1 MAPNKKSHAKKH
13 HPANNHLP
21 FVSICTP
28 TFNRRPFIPTMLE
41 CFRNQT
47 YPKNR
52 MEWIIVDDGTDK
64 IEDLIIAANIPQIK
78 YFDLSKKMSL
88 GAKRNYMHD
97 QTRGSIIVYM
107 DDDDYYPPERVEHA
121 VEKLTEHPEA
131 LCAGASEIYIFFKHI
146 QKMYQFGPYGP
157 NHATA
162 GTFAFRR
169 ELLKQSRYEDHAAL
183 AEEKVFLKNYTIPF
197 VQLDPLKCI
206 LVFSHE
212 QNTFDKRILLDNPH
226 PDYVRPSPKTVDM
239 FIRGGEKEAKIK
251 KYFLEDIGGILEK
264 YEPGSA
270 KYKPDVLI
278 QMKQIEAERDRIMQQ
293 QMQQMQNSQQQQQIM
308 MQVPGGEPRALNMQ
322 EIVGIIQQQQ
332 QHLQA
337 LTQRNQELEQ
347 MVMQLQSSSSS
358 FVSPSISTPL
368 FSSPEIFGQQPITPW
383 TYQPPLPPSSSIP
396 TTNANANA
404 NLQPKSEVT
413 LSVPLQIDQEALKK
427 FQAEK

>member
-1 MAPNKKSHAKKH
+1 MAPKKSHAKKN

-64 IEDLIIAANIPQIK
+64 IEDLIVAANIPQIK
-78 YFDLSKKMSL
+78 YFDLSKKMAL
-88 GAKRNYMHD
+88 GAKRNFMHD

-146 QKMYQFGPYGP
+146 QQMYQFGPYGP

-251 KYFLEDIGGILEK
+251 KYFLEDIGSLLEK

-293 QMQQMQNSQQQQQIM
+293 QQQQMQNAPQQIM

-322 EIVGIIQQQQ
+322 EIVNIIQQQQ

-337 LTQRNQELEQ
+337 LTQRNQELER
-347 MVMQLQSSSSS
+347 MVLQLQSSSSS
-358 FVSPSISTPL
+358 PSFSNPV
-368 FSSPEIFGQQPITPW
+368 FSSPELTGEVTPW
-383 TYQPPLPPSSSIP
+383 AYQPPMPPPPLPTNIDVP
-396 TTNANANA
+396 T
-404 NLQPKSEVT
+404 KSNVS
-413 LSVPLQIDQEALKK
+413 LNVPLQVNEEALKK
-427 FQAEK
+427 FNSQNK